1 MLDLFDGVPCQP
13 GPLYQA
19 LFPVI
24 PLMHDAVHVG
34 IAEGALDDLVT
45 MARTGRQQVRAAV
58 PMQKSEIFQYELGR
72 AAADVRA
79 ARAALQVQAASLW
92 QHALAGTL
100 KTPEL
105 TVEATQS
112 AVWIS
117 ATCCRAVDAC
127 FALCGGSAL
136 YESSPLQRRLRDMH
150 TAAQHASVQQRH
162 YVDGGRLLLDKLAA
176 GH

>member
-1 MLDLFDGVPCQP
+1 MRGFVLPARDWQIDDTWYVAGLKATGSNHIALQDTFVPEANVLDLFDGVPCQP

-58 PMQKSEIFQYELGR
+58 PMQESEIFQYKLGR

-79 ARAALQVQAASLW
+79 ARAALQAQAASLW
-92 QHALAGTL
+92 Q
-100 KTPEL
+100 
-105 TVEATQS
+105 Q
-112 AVWIS
+112 
-117 ATCCRAVDAC
+117 R
-127 FALCGGSAL
+127 
-136 YESSPLQRRLRDMH
+136 SPVR
-150 TAAQHASVQQRH
+150 
-162 YVDGGRLLLDKLAA
+162 
-176 GH
+176 